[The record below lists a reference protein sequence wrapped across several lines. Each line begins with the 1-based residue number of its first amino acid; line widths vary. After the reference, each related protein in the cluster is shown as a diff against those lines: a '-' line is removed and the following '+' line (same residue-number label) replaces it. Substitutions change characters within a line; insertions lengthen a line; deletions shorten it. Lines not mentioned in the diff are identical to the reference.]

1 MVDYNALKV
10 PELKK
15 LLTDRSL
22 PVSGNKA
29 DLIARLQE
37 NDKKPEAVAGKFLKT
52 IVAFVAHQ
60 LQRQTLDGRAN
71 QY

>member
-1 MVDYNALKV
+1 MSTDYEKQKV

-15 LLTDRSL
+15 ILAERSL

-37 NDKKPEAVAGKFLKT
+37 SDSKLNGGEAKKVTGGASML
-52 IVAFVAHQ
+52 
-60 LQRQTLDGRAN
+60 LS
-71 QY
+71 